1 MKRFMMIL
9 AVAMLAIGSASAQK
23 KNVAALTT
31 EVETLKQQN
40 GTLTTEVEAL
50 KQQNAEL
57 QQQIDDAKAREAK
70 LQAKCDT
77 LDKAYAQVEKLSAQV
92 EALSDVI
99 AKAAGTDKV
108 AAIVATVEKPKY
120 EVVGEVHNGMVVV
133 KEGFLYGYVNSKNEY
148 IIKAKY
154 EEVKDFVNGYA
165 WVRSGDKWG
174 VVNKTGKMVVSCTYD
189 VVEHYNKDIYV
200 VQNNGLY
207 GLISATNGTIIQ
219 PVKYSMIGSPENWVF
234 GGWDFNYKER
244 IILSHD
250 RARMC
255 LNGKWGYFDE
265 NGRVVIPAKYAVAR
279 HFRLA
284 GLAHV
289 ADSKTGKLY
298 SIDKNGNYADSY

>member
-77 LDKAYAQVEKLSAQV
+77 LDKAYAAQV

-265 NGRVVIPAKYAVAR
+265 NGRVVIPAKYASAW
-279 HFRLA
+279 HFRAA
-284 GLAHV
+284 GVASV
-289 ADSKTGKLY
+289 ADGIGKDDY
-298 SIDKNGNYADSY
+298 YIDKNGNYASSY

>member
-1 MKRFMMIL
+1 MKRFLTIL
-9 AVAMLAIGSASAQK
+9 VVAVMAIGSVSAQK
-23 KNVAALTT
+23 KVVEALTT
-31 EVETLKQQN
+31 EVEALKQQN
-40 GTLTTEVEAL
+40 GALSNEVEAL

-57 QQQIDDAKAREAK
+57 QQQINDAKAREK
-70 LQAKCDT
+70 MLQAKCDT
-77 LDKAYAQVEKLSAQV
+77 LAKAYAQVEKLSAQV
-92 EALSDVI
+92 EALSDVV
-99 AKAAGTDKV
+99 AKAAGADKV
-108 AAIVATVEKPKY
+108 AAIVATAEKPKY

-148 IIKAKY
+148 VIKAKY

-207 GLISATNGTIIQ
+207 GLISATNGAIIQ

-234 GGWDFNYKER
+234 SSWDLKYKER

-255 LNGKWGYFDE
+255 LNDKWGYFDE
-265 NGRVVIPAKYAVAR
+265 NGRVVIPAKYAVAWL
-279 HFRLA
+279 FRDE
-284 GLAHV
+284 GLAYV
-289 ADSKTGKLY
+289 KDRIGERGY
-298 SIDKNGNYADSY
+298 NIDKSGNYAGR